1 MTAFYQPIHDQTATL
16 VHAPSPDTGEEIAN
30 SGSHGLALLF
40 ASLASPKLLTSVQ
53 HLGDRAYAGVV
64 IFAATMVLLY
74 GASTAY
80 HALPP
85 GRAKQWFL
93 KLDHAA
99 IYLFIAGSYTPFA
112 LSQPGGTQSVMTL
125 LLVWAAAAAGFLTKA
140 LARNTS
146 ARWSTGLYVAM
157 GWLVLVAV
165 LPLTKAMPAVCTT
178 WLIIGGAAYTIG
190 VVFYVLDA
198 AVPYA
203 HAVWHLCVGA
213 GTTCHVFAVLSV
225 MEHITT

>member
-1 MTAFYQPIHDQTATL
+1 MHE
-16 VHAPSPDTGEEIAN
+16 PDPDSREEIAN
-30 SGSHGLALLF
+30 SSSHGLALL
-40 ASLASPKLLTSVQ
+40 ATCLAIPKLLASAQ
-53 HLGDRAYAGVV
+53 PLGARAYAGVA

-112 LSQPGGTQSVMTL
+112 LSQPASSQSVAML
-125 LLVWAAAAAGFLTKA
+125 SLVWAAAAAGFVMKA
-140 LARNTS
+140 IAQQPSTW
-146 ARWSTGLYVAM
+146 WSTGLYVAM
-157 GWLVLVAV
+157 GWLVLGAA
-165 LPLTKAMPAVCTT
+165 LPLIQPMPPLGAA
-178 WLIIGGAAYTIG
+178 WLIIGGAAYTVG
-190 VVFYVLDA
+190 VAFFALDTA
-198 AVPYA
+198 IRYA
-203 HAVWHLCVGA
+203 HAVWHACVAA

-225 MEHITT
+225 MAHSAA

>member
-1 MTAFYQPIHDQTATL
+1 M
-16 VHAPSPDTGEEIAN
+16 HAPSPGIGEEIAN

-40 ASLASPKLLTSVQ
+40 ASLAIPKLLISVQ
-53 HLGDRAYAGVV
+53 HLGHREYVGVV

-112 LSQPGGTQSVMTL
+112 LSQPAGAQGVMTL

-140 LARNTS
+140 LAHNTS

-157 GWLVLVAV
+157 GWLVLAAA
-165 LPLTKAMPAVCTT
+165 LPLTQNMPALSTT

-190 VVFYVLDA
+190 VVFYALDA

-203 HAVWHLCVGA
+203 HAVWHLCVAA

-225 MEHITT
+225 MEHITV